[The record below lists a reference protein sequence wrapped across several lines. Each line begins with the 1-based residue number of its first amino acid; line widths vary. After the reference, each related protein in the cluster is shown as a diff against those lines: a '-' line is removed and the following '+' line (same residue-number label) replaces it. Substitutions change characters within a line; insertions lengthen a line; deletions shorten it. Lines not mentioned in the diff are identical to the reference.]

1 MDDFTYDCLQR
12 KRLAQ
17 QAKYRKCGS
26 KSRKCPLSTDHMTA
40 KQWRE
45 RCGKIVSINMNSA
58 VSWDTF
64 KELSKQ
70 TREEYIRG
78 LMETYGAN
86 ATSLAAM
93 FNVRPLTVRRYITAR
108 ELDVAF
114 QVGHSMNA
122 QQKLAWEDFLNGG
135 KSVAEPVREDSLEQ
149 IVSSK
154 QVDGMRMNRVSICF
168 KGQIDVNAIANSL
181 RNLLGDSAKGE
192 VEIACSLW

>member
-12 KRLAQ
+12 KRLAR

-45 RCGKIVSINMNSA
+45 RCGKIVSINMNNP

-70 TREEYIRG
+70 TQEEYIHS

-93 FNVRPLTVRRYITAR
+93 FNVRPLTVRRYIAAR

-114 QVGHSMNA
+114 QVGRSMNA
-122 QQKLAWEDFLNGG
+122 EQKLAWEDFLNGG
-135 KSVAEPVREDSLEQ
+135 KSVVEPGGEDSLEQ
-149 IVSSK
+149 ANNSREMSK
-154 QVDGMRMNRVSICF
+154 MRMNRVAICF
-168 KGQIDVNAIANSL
+168 KGQIDVGAIANSL
-181 RNLLGDSAKGE
+181 RHLLGDSTQGE
-192 VEIACSLW
+192 VEIVCNLW